1 MCTVAL
7 IARVNNPAWVRERF
21 KALDANI
28 PEKQTNKQK
37 NLKIAF
43 YHANII

>member
-7 IARVNNPAWVRERF
+7 IARVNNPAWVREQF

-28 PEKQTNKQK
+28 PEKKNKQK
-37 NLKIAF
+37 NFKIAF
-43 YHANII
+43 YHANIT

>member
-28 PEKQTNKQK
+28 PEKK

-43 YHANII
+43 YHANIT

>member
-21 KALDANI
+21 KALDVNT
-28 PEKQTNKQK
+28 PETKQTK
-37 NLKIAF
+37 KI
-43 YHANII
+43 